1 MYYIKRDEENVV
13 CKALSNYKTTQ
24 NGGILYTLNSYL
36 HQNVELSDILMD
48 YSFTALGV
56 ITRLI
61 YLFIYSTG
69 AVIVTANMNDIASL
83 EKALDGANAM
93 FLTTHY
99 WEDKTK
105 EKEIVKV
112 LPRQK

>member
-1 MYYIKRDEENVV
+1 M
-13 CKALSNYKTTQ
+13 
-24 NGGILYTLNSYL
+24 
-36 HQNVELSDILMD
+36 DI
-48 YSFTALGV
+48 S
-56 ITRLI
+56 
-61 YLFIYSTG
+61 G

-99 WEDKTK
+99 WEDKSK

-112 LPRQK
+112 CSLTVP

>member
-1 MYYIKRDEENVV
+1 MLEFKIMFVDR
-13 CKALSNYKTTQ
+13 L
-24 NGGILYTLNSYL
+24 
-36 HQNVELSDILMD
+36 
-48 YSFTALGV
+48 
-56 ITRLI
+56 LI
-61 YLFIYSTG
+61 YLNLSG

-112 LPRQK
+112 YFGSRYFSIHHENMSV

>member
-1 MYYIKRDEENVV
+1 MNNIPSFE
-13 CKALSNYKTTQ
+13 KALDGANA
-24 NGGILYTLNSYL
+24 
-36 HQNVELSDILMD
+36 M
-48 YSFTALGV
+48 F
-56 ITRLI
+56 
-61 YLFIYSTG
+61 LFFVLG

-99 WEDKTK
+99 WEEKTK

-112 LPRQK
+112 RAKPIDSLPTIYIVLLR

>member
-1 MYYIKRDEENVV
+1 M
-13 CKALSNYKTTQ
+13 
-24 NGGILYTLNSYL
+24 
-36 HQNVELSDILMD
+36 
-48 YSFTALGV
+48 
-56 ITRLI
+56 
-61 YLFIYSTG
+61 
-69 AVIVTANMNDIASL
+69 TANMNDIASL

-112 LPRQK
+112 

>member
-1 MYYIKRDEENVV
+1 MN
-13 CKALSNYKTTQ
+13 T
-24 NGGILYTLNSYL
+24 G
-36 HQNVELSDILMD
+36 
-48 YSFTALGV
+48 
-56 ITRLI
+56 
-61 YLFIYSTG
+61 FISG

-112 LPRQK
+112 TSFVENKNDFECNKNSMSDILISCM